1 MSPPVPTSPQSMP
14 KRRRDGGVHDNNP
27 LSSARK
33 GGVDGRSNSSGVSSN
48 NISKADREARALWLR
63 KIDAGFRLFLSYY
76 GSQPLG
82 VITSDDD
89 LEDSIKKC
97 DDSSTASPN
106 GVDVRIAS
114 SHRGMSR
121 AAKKRRQKKSLGGP
135 SPSSHDNTL
144 EDKHMGVTDIGD
156 SSSNVKSQ
164 TQQSMDAMHPLIQA
178 FATNGQYPHLRRFVH
193 ALSRPLPLT
202 LRLRDC
208 RSQSPCIEN
217 EDRNHRQSL
226 ECDLQRRL
234 HVDFQNL
241 IMPVSFDPTMSI
253 YQSTPNSSLC
263 KSNLGKVSPEL
274 KAMIVEGS
282 MNGCLA
288 RQELGSMLP
297 VICLRAVG
305 AMTKGSKVLDLCASP
320 GSKTL
325 QALEV
330 TCFGCDNG
338 VKIGRVIANDVHSGR
353 LDSLRDAVLRS
364 GMSDSLTSR
373 VTYTNYDASVFPSP
387 KSGKLFDA
395 VICDVPCGGDG
406 TIRKDI
412 HILPMWTPNISNSM
426 HDLQLRILR
435 RALEL
440 VTVGGVVCYSTCS
453 MNPIEDEAVV
463 AAALTRNYGADGAT
477 YELLAWP
484 KGLLPGFIR
493 RPGVNEWRVA
503 FYDQDGANSE
513 HEESDDDFGSLS
525 FFDNYDSALAK
536 GVSGDMSPTLW
547 SNAVVNKNLCLNR
560 CMRLLPQDNNSGGF
574 FLGLIKRLK

>member
-1 MSPPVPTSPQSMP
+1 
-14 KRRRDGGVHDNNP
+14 
-27 LSSARK
+27 
-33 GGVDGRSNSSGVSSN
+33 
-48 NISKADREARALWLR
+48 
-63 KIDAGFRLFLSYY
+63 
-76 GSQPLG
+76 
-82 VITSDDD
+82 
-89 LEDSIKKC
+89 
-97 DDSSTASPN
+97 
-106 GVDVRIAS
+106 
-114 SHRGMSR
+114 
-121 AAKKRRQKKSLGGP
+121 
-135 SPSSHDNTL
+135 
-144 EDKHMGVTDIGD
+144 
-156 SSSNVKSQ
+156 
-164 TQQSMDAMHPLIQA
+164 
-178 FATNGQYPHLRRFVH
+178 
-193 ALSRPLPLT
+193 
-202 LRLRDC
+202 
-208 RSQSPCIEN
+208 
-217 EDRNHRQSL
+217 
-226 ECDLQRRL
+226 
-234 HVDFQNL
+234 
-241 IMPVSFDPTMSI
+241 MPVSFDPKMSI

-274 KAMIVEGS
+274 KAVIVEGS

-320 GSKTL
+320 GSKTM

-338 VKIGRVIANDVHSGR
+338 TKIGRVIANDVHSGR

-463 AAALTRNYGADGAT
+463 SAALTRTYGADGAT

-525 FFDNYDSALAK
+525 FFDNYDSALAA
-536 GVSGDMSPTLW
+536 GVSGDMSPTFW

>member
-1 MSPPVPTSPQSMP
+1 MP
-14 KRRRDGGVHDNNP
+14 KRGRRDGGVHDKNP

-33 GGVDGRSNSSGVSSN
+33 GGVDGRSNSSGVSSS

-63 KIDAGFRLFLSYY
+63 KSGAGFRLFLSYY

-89 LEDSIKKC
+89 LENSIKKC
-97 DDSSTASPN
+97 DDSSTS
-106 GVDVRIAS
+106 VDVRIAS
-114 SHRGMSR
+114 SRGMSR
-121 AAKKRRQKKSLGGP
+121 AAKKRRQKKSLGGQILNNR
-135 SPSSHDNTL
+135 DNTL
-144 EDKHMGVTDIGD
+144 EDKHMVVTNIGD
-156 SSSNVKSQ
+156 SSSNMNSP

-178 FATNGQYPHLRRFVH
+178 FATTKEQYPHLRRFVY

-208 RSQSPCIEN
+208 RGRPLCIGN
-217 EDRNHRQSL
+217 VDRNNRQSS

-234 HVDFQNL
+234 HADFQTL
-241 IMPVSFDPTMSI
+241 IMPVSFDPSMSI

-274 KAMIVEGS
+274 KTMIVEGS

-297 VICLRAVG
+297 VLCLRAIG
-305 AMTKGSKVLDLCASP
+305 AMSKGSKVLDLCASP

-338 VKIGRVIANDVHSGR
+338 IKIGRVIANDVHSGR

-364 GMSDSLTSR
+364 GMPDSLTSR

-412 HILPMWTPNISNSM
+412 HILPMWTPNISYSM

-440 VTVGGVVCYSTCS
+440 VMVGGVVCYSTCS

-463 AAALTRNYGADGAT
+463 AAALTMYYGADGAT
-477 YELLAWP
+477 YELLDWP
-484 KGLLPGFIR
+484 KELFPGFIR
-493 RPGVNEWRVA
+493 QPGVEDWRVA
-503 FYDQDGANSE
+503 FYDQDGTNSE

-525 FFDNYDSALAK
+525 FFDSYEIASAA
-536 GVSGDMSPTLW
+536 GVSGDIISPTFW
-547 SNAVVNKNLCLNR
+547 PNAIMNKNLCLNR
-560 CMRLLPQDNNSGGF
+560 CTRLLPQDNNSGGF

>member
-1 MSPPVPTSPQSMP
+1 MP
-14 KRRRDGGVHDNNP
+14 KRGRRDGGVHDKNP

-48 NISKADREARALWLR
+48 NISKADREARNLWLR
-63 KIDAGFRLFLSYY
+63 KSGAGFRLFLSYY

-82 VITSDDD
+82 VITSDHD
-89 LEDSIKKC
+89 LEDRIKKC
-97 DDSSTASPN
+97 DDSSTASQN

-121 AAKKRRQKKSLGGP
+121 ASKKRRQKKRLGGGP
-135 SPSSHDNTL
+135 SPSSHDITL
-144 EDKHMGVTDIGD
+144 EGKHMVVRDIGD
-156 SSSNVKSQ
+156 ASFNMISQ

-178 FATNGQYPHLRRFVH
+178 FATTNGQYPHLSRFVH
-193 ALSRPLPLT
+193 ALSCPLPLT

-208 RSQSPCIEN
+208 RNRPLCIEDK
-217 EDRNHRQSL
+217 DRNHHQLS
-226 ECDLQRRL
+226 ECDLQQRL
-234 HVDFQNL
+234 HADFKSL
-241 IMPVSFDPTMSI
+241 IMPVSFDSTMSI

-274 KAMIVEGS
+274 KTMIVESS

-297 VICLRAVG
+297 VICLHAVG
-305 AMTKGSKVLDLCASP
+305 AMIKGSKVLDLCASP

-330 TCFGCDNG
+330 TCFGCNNCI
-338 VKIGRVIANDVHSGR
+338 KRGRVIANDVHCGR
-353 LDSLRDAVLRS
+353 LDSLHDAVLRS
-364 GMSDSLTSR
+364 GMPDSLTSR
-373 VTYTNYDASVFPSP
+373 VTYTNYDASVFSSP

-440 VTVGGVVCYSTCS
+440 VKVGGVVCYSTCS

-463 AAALTRNYGADGAT
+463 AAALARNCGADGAT

-493 RPGVNEWRVA
+493 RPGVEDWRVA
-503 FYDQDGANSE
+503 FYDQDGTNSE
-513 HEESDDDFGSLS
+513 HEESDNDFGSLS
-525 FFDNYDSALAK
+525 FFDSYECASAA
-536 GVSGDMSPTLW
+536 GVSGDISPTFW
-547 SNAVVNKNLCLNR
+547 PNAVVNRNLCLNQ